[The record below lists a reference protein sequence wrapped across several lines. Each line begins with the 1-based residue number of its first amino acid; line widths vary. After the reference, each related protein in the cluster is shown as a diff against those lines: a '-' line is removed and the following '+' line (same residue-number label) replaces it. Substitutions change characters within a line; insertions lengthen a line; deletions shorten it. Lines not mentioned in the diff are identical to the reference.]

1 MSSILYTHLACRLS
15 LTTNWKDTSQPPKL
29 VYKQTTKQTPE
40 SWCVTQSQI
49 ICFSHTKTALL
60 TRIKIH
66 AHIVLLTQMEK
77 GRCGEGDQQTQ
88 LGQEQLLIDRIS
100 DVKPTIATP
109 GIRSPGNN
117 SRHCSY
123 EASILTAELYHQ
135 PLKIHLF
142 LCMRRRLFQDPW
154 DINRQISL
162 RHLHKTG
169 WRSHTSSGS
178 FPLVC
183 FKLRGYIESFCSNS
197 YSWWFRET
205 NTLVHVGCWCPF
217 FPGYF
222 LSFFFFSFFFC
233 FGFLRQ
239 GFFV

>member
-1 MSSILYTHLACRLS
+1 MLGYVRVMGTKTLKSEPVSPPSGLDQLPTEQVVIKGDRAMSSILYTHLACRLS

-29 VYKQTTKQTPE
+29 VYKQTNKQTPE
-40 SWCVTQSQI
+40 SWCVTQFQI

-123 EASILTAELYHQ
+123 KASILTAELDTQVHSE
-135 PLKIHLF
+135 HL
-142 LCMRRRLFQDPW
+142 L
-154 DINRQISL
+154 
-162 RHLHKTG
+162 
-169 WRSHTSSGS
+169 
-178 FPLVC
+178 
-183 FKLRGYIESFCSNS
+183 
-197 YSWWFRET
+197 
-205 NTLVHVGCWCPF
+205 
-217 FPGYF
+217 
-222 LSFFFFSFFFC
+222 
-233 FGFLRQ
+233 
-239 GFFV
+239 